1 MCEGGVFAIS
11 EARAVCEQ
19 MGLDEDDASI
29 MSAVRSVQYLT
40 IYVCMSCMALGHYVA
55 PVEYCTINMHTW

>member
-19 MGLDEDDASI
+19 LGLDEDDASI
-29 MSAVRSVQYLT
+29 MSAVRSVQYLCL
-40 IYVCMSCMALGHYVA
+40 YELYGPRAVCCSSGILY
-55 PVEYCTINMHTW
+55 N